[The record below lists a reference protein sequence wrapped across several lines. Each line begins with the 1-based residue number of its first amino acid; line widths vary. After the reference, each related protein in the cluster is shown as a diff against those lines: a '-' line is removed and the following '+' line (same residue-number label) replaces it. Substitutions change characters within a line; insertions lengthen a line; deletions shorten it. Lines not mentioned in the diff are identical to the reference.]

1 MKSDKERKDL
11 NQVLIPRDIGDL
23 TKRRKQL
30 YGHAGMPSNAPH
42 DVAPTFLG
50 SSTEDSKTR
59 DKAQG
64 HSQDKSQDSAATPE
78 DEKADKK
85 PKKRIHGKKKA
96 TKAKEANKDDDYMK
110 AYLKKKAAKEKE
122 MKEKIKKNAVIEAQE
137 KAKQLRIDTE
147 QRVKARDLQNQIRLW
162 ESYRGQPGYDETQVD
177 AMIVTFKTQLNGI
190 DPKYWY

>member
-1 MKSDKERKDL
+1 MKNDKERKDL

-30 YGHAGMPSNAPH
+30 YGHTGMPTQTPEGLT
-42 DVAPTFLG
+42 PTFLG
-50 SSTEDSKTR
+50 SSTEDRKT
-59 DKAQG
+59 K
-64 HSQDKSQDSAATPE
+64 DSP
-78 DEKADKK
+78 
-85 PKKRIHGKKKA
+85 KA
-96 TKAKEANKDDDYMK
+96 TKNAIGTKQEDKSESESENKKDKKEDQTSGKDDDYMK

-122 MKEKIKKNAVIEAQE
+122 IKEEIKKNQIIDAQE

-147 QRVKARDLQNQIRLW
+147 HRVKARDLQNQIRLW
-162 ESYRGQPGYDETQVD
+162 ESYRTQPGYDETQID